1 MTRQGRLTSLR
12 ACDESSRNLEERF
25 DFEEDDDF
33 QRGGD
38 LNTTLIGVTP
48 TRPTADGNTGQGID
62 FDENSTGDL
71 TAPVS
76 RGSSSNNGGAG
87 VRADQQLPGIG
98 SLNLTTMAL
107 TGNTGGAVV
116 VANAGV
122 TVTQTP

>member
-1 MTRQGRLTSLR
+1 MS
-12 ACDESSRNLEERF
+12 
-25 DFEEDDDF
+25 
-33 QRGGD
+33 
-38 LNTTLIGVTP
+38 P
-48 TRPTADGNTGQGID
+48 YRPTTDGNTGQGID

-76 RGSSSNNGGAG
+76 RGSSSSNGGAG